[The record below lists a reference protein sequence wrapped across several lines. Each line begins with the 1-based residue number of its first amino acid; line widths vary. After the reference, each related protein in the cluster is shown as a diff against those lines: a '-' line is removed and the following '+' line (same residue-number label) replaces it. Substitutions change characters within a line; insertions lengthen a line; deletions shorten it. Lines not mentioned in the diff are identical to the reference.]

1 MAHFDKGSA
10 DRNSVLSVEEKGT
23 DFGFRGRSCDSTQR
37 FAEDVD
43 GAVGFGSGRT
53 ASGRRESGQE
63 KMTCGAA
70 TGMWKDQVGG
80 VGANG

>member
-1 MAHFDKGSA
+1 VAHFDKGSA
-10 DRNSVLSVEEKGT
+10 ERNSVLSIEEKGT

-53 ASGRRESGQE
+53 ASGRGESGQE
-63 KMTCGAA
+63 KMTCGATA
-70 TGMWKDQVGG
+70 GIRKD
-80 VGANG
+80 

>member
-1 MAHFDKGSA
+1 VAHFDKGSA

-23 DFGFRGRSCDSTQR
+23 NFGFRGGSCYSTQR

-63 KMTCGAA
+63 KMTNLLPLPP
-70 TGMWKDQVGG
+70 VSL
-80 VGANG
+80 